1 MSPTLYLFLANERPL
16 INVDITLLL
25 NMGLWFV
32 LFFFLRATFW
42 KPMLDLIAAR
52 EEGTEGARSDAA
64 RIDADA
70 RKLRASFDEK
80 LQAAR
85 QSASRARE
93 TVREEGRTAETA
105 LMAKVRTEV
114 SGRAE
119 ARRAELQTLRTSLR
133 AEVLT
138 AVPALA
144 RDIASKVLRREVQ
157 P

>member
-52 EEGTEGARSDAA
+52 EQGTEGARADAA
-64 RIDADA
+64 RLDAEA
-70 RKLRASFDEK
+70 RTLRASFDEK

-85 QSASRARE
+85 QTASRARE
-93 TVREEGRTAETA
+93 SVRDEGRAAEAALMSKVRE
-105 LMAKVRTEV
+105 EV

-119 ARRAELQTLRTSLR
+119 ARRAELAKLRGSLR

-138 AVPALA
+138 SVPALA

>member
-52 EEGTEGARSDAA
+52 EQGTEGARADAA
-64 RIDADA
+64 RLDAEA
-70 RKLRASFDEK
+70 RTLRASFDEK

-85 QSASRARE
+85 QTASRARE
-93 TVREEGRTAETA
+93 SVRDEGRAAEAALMSKVRE
-105 LMAKVRTEV
+105 EV

-119 ARRAELQTLRTSLR
+119 ARRAELAKLRGSLR

-138 AVPALA
+138 SVPSLA

>member
-52 EEGTEGARSDAA
+52 EQGTEGARADAA
-64 RIDADA
+64 RLDAEA
-70 RKLRASFDEK
+70 RTLRASFDEK

-85 QSASRARE
+85 QTASRARE
-93 TVREEGRTAETA
+93 SVRDEGRAAEAALMSKVRE
-105 LMAKVRTEV
+105 EV

-119 ARRAELQTLRTSLR
+119 ARRAELARLRGSLR

-138 AVPALA
+138 SVPALA